1 MASTTFFSPTLKVYG
16 LSLCGL
22 VSNSLPFSSFDRNI
36 MEASWDFFGKSPSPL
51 VIIYFVTSPSSVMFS
66 IGSVDVMFLRKISF
80 ALSIRNLERYNLN
93 FKEQKLT
100 RILYY
105 KIHLKER
112 DKDLI

>member
-1 MASTTFFSPTLKVYG
+1 
-16 LSLCGL
+16 
-22 VSNSLPFSSFDRNI
+22 
-36 MEASWDFFGKSPSPL
+36 
-51 VIIYFVTSPSSVMFS
+51 
-66 IGSVDVMFLRKISF
+66 MFLRKISF